1 MGLGRPV
8 RMSRRL
14 LECPSHVSTLLD
26 LHGGGSYSSFLWVLN
41 RGLRCRSPVKS
52 RDRSRSRDRGS
63 DRDRY
68 RSRDRSR
75 DRGHRSSRRSR
86 SRSRDRT
93 RRRDSPDYN

>member
-1 MGLGRPV
+1 MKAALNTQVTPREPLVWHFRLRQPV
-8 RMSRRL
+8 L
-14 LECPSHVSTLLD
+14 LAIRW
-26 LHGGGSYSSFLWVLN
+26 FLN
-41 RGLRCRSPVKS
+41 RALRCRSPVKS

-86 SRSRDRT
+86 SRSRDRA